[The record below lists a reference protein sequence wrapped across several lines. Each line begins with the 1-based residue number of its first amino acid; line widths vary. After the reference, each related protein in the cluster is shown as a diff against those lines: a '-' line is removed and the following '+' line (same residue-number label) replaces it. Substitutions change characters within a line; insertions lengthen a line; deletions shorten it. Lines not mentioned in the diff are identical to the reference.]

1 LKNKTDKVIIGILI
15 CFCIYLLWV
24 NKTKEITIDE
34 ISKLELKLDSISEQK
49 DSVRSVIDSTH
60 IKIITNEKHYQEK
73 FNVIINQSASYD
85 SSFITDYIKQ
95 YRSKNNFVNIP

>member
-1 LKNKTDKVIIGILI
+1 MKKITIDKIIIGILI

-34 ISKLELKLDSISEQK
+34 INKLELKLDSISKQK

-60 IKIITNEKHYQEK
+60 IKIITNEKHYQER
-73 FNVIINQSASYD
+73 FNVIINQSDSDNLIFFKNYINNYD
-85 SSFITDYIKQ
+85 
-95 YRSKNNFVNIP
+95 KN